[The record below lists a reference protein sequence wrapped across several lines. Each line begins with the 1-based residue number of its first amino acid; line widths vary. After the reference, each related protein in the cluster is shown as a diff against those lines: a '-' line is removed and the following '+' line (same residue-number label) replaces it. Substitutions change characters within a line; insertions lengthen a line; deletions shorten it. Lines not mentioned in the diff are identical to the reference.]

1 MSALD
6 AATDGV
12 LKLSSSPLLSLRKKI
27 TQLKNHFN
35 FVCESK
41 MWFQLAHAQLL
52 KFRENC
58 FFSYR
63 PAGGCPAFNSLSLSF
78 GGEDI
83 FNGKKIKF
91 ADDNFVKA
99 SNLA

>member
-1 MSALD
+1 
-6 AATDGV
+6 
-12 LKLSSSPLLSLRKKI
+12 
-27 TQLKNHFN
+27 
-35 FVCESK
+35 

-52 KFRENC
+52 KFRGNC

-83 FNGKKIKF
+83 LNGEKIKF

-99 SNLA
+99 SNLAQKLPAELSHEGSDTTL